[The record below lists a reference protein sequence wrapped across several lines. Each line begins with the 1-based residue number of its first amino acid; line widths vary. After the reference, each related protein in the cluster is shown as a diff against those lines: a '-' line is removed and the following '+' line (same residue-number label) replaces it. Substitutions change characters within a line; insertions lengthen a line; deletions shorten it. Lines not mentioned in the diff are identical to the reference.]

1 MNCSTYNIPSIAIV
15 ELTTELLS
23 ASGPD
28 ATSIG
33 SPNVDDYA
41 KEYSVWDEVKQL
53 NHKEESY
60 EDKVHE

>member
-1 MNCSTYNIPSIAIV
+1 MYVKPQIEIA
-15 ELTTELLS
+15 EADFKLLS

-53 NHKEESY
+53 NHKEEQNY
-60 EDKVHE
+60 EEDWI